1 MISTRILLTIFLGL
15 LSGILGGA
23 FGLGG
28 SFIMLPGVILLGI
41 IPDYKTAVGTILLS
55 LLPPV
60 SLMAVIEYYKRK
72 QVDVVVGITLF
83 VTYFI
88 AAYFGAFIN
97 KAYSIKVLEYWIS
110 LCFFLISI
118 YFFWAAYTDKHKSN
132 K

>member
-15 LSGILGGA
+15 ISGILGGA

-60 SLMAVIEYYKRK
+60 SLMAAIEYYKRK
-72 QVDVVVGITLF
+72 HVDIVVAIILF

-88 AAYFGAFIN
+88 AAYFGSFIN
-97 KAYSIKVLEYWIS
+97 KVYSIKVLEYWTS
-110 LCFFLISI
+110 LCFFLIAI
-118 YFFWAAYTDKHKSN
+118 YFFWSAYTDKHKS
-132 K
+132 KY

>member
-1 MISTRILLTIFLGL
+1 
-15 LSGILGGA
+15 
-23 FGLGG
+23 
-28 SFIMLPGVILLGI
+28 MLPGVIILGI

-72 QVDVVVGITLF
+72 QVDVVVGTILF

-97 KAYSIKVLEYWIS
+97 KAYSIKVLEYWTS
-110 LCFFLISI
+110 LCFLLIAI
-118 YFFWAAYTDKHKSN
+118 YFFEDTYDIKNFSTSSQG
-132 K
+132 